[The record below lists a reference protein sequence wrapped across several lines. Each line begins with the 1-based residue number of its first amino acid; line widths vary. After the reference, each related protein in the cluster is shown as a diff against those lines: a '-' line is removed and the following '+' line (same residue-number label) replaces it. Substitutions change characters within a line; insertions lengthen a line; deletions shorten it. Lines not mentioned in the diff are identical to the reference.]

1 MPRFD
6 RSHTD
11 DLAAF
16 IKASPTP
23 HHACAEAGRRLEAA
37 GFQRLDEAA
46 AWPEEWPLTETKS
59 SGYYTVRDGS
69 IIAWRVD
76 GRDFDGFRIFG
87 AHTDTPTFKVK
98 PRPDTGAA
106 GWKQIAVEVYGG
118 VPHQT
123 WLDRDL
129 SVAGRLV
136 MRDGSE
142 VLVHVDRPLLR
153 IPRLAIHLDRG
164 ANEGQKL
171 NAQSQ
176 LTPIWGLGEPRDGE
190 FLEFIAAEAGVD
202 AADVFGHDLFAVAL
216 DEPAYLGK
224 DEELFAAWRLDNLTS
239 THAGIAAIIAADETD
254 DVPVLASFNYEE
266 VGSMTYSGA
275 QSPFLESVLR
285 RIIGG
290 VDDRYERY
298 AQVIAAS
305 AMMSSDTGNAIH
317 PNYPEKHEPGHRP
330 IPGKGPM
337 IKVSANQRY
346 ASGAEEQ
353 ALFRRS
359 AEAAG
364 IPWQTYVNRN
374 DIPGGTT
381 IGPISGTQLGML
393 TVDVGLPILSM
404 HSARELCGAEDPGLL
419 ADLAL
424 GLFTH

>member
-11 DLAAF
+11 DLAAY

-23 HHACAEAGRRLEAA
+23 YHACAEAGRRLETA
-37 GFQRLDEAA
+37 GFVRLGEAD
-46 AWPEEWPLTETKS
+46 EWPADPG
-59 SGYYTVRDGS
+59 GYYTVRDGS
-69 IIAWRVD
+69 IIAWRIND
-76 GRDFDGFRIFG
+76 DAYDAFRIFG

-98 PRPDTGAA
+98 PRPDTGSA
-106 GWKQIAVEVYGG
+106 GWKQVAVEVYGG

-136 MRDGSE
+136 MRDGTE

-153 IPRLAIHLDRG
+153 VPRLAIHLDRG

-176 LTPIWGLGEPRDGE
+176 LTPIWGLGEPYEGE
-190 FLEFIAAEAGVD
+190 FIEFIAAEAGVD
-202 AADVFGHDLFAVAL
+202 AADVFGHDLFTVAL

-239 THAGIAAIIAADETD
+239 THAGLAALIAAEDTGTR
-254 DVPVLASFNYEE
+254 VPVLASFNYEE
-266 VGSMTYSGA
+266 IGSMTYSGA
-275 QSPFLESVLR
+275 QSPFLESVLHR
-285 RIIGG
+285 LMG
-290 VDDRYERY
+290 DDFETY
-298 AQVIAAS
+298 ARAIAAS

-317 PNYPEKHEPGHRP
+317 PNYQEKHEPGHRP
-330 IPGKGPM
+330 IPGGGPM

>member
-11 DLAAF
+11 DLAAY

-23 HHACAEAGRRLEAA
+23 YHACAEAGRRLDAA
-37 GFQRLDEAA
+37 GFVRLGEAD
-46 AWPEEWPLTETKS
+46 EWPVDPG
-59 SGYYTVRDGS
+59 GYYTVRDGS
-69 IIAWRVD
+69 IIAWRIND
-76 GRDFDGFRIFG
+76 EAYDSFRIFG

-98 PRPDTGAA
+98 PRPDTGSA

-153 IPRLAIHLDRG
+153 VPRLAIHLDRG

-176 LTPIWGLGEPRDGE
+176 LTPIWGLGQPREGE
-190 FLEFIAAEAGVD
+190 FLEFIAAQAGVD
-202 AADVFGHDLFAVAL
+202 AADVFGHDLFTVAL

-239 THAGIAAIIAADETD
+239 THAGIAALIAAEGTGTR
-254 DVPVLASFNYEE
+254 VPVLASFNYEE
-266 VGSMTYSGA
+266 IGSMTYSGA
-275 QSPFLESVLR
+275 QSPFLESVLHR
-285 RIIGG
+285 LMG
-290 VDDRYERY
+290 DDFETY
-298 AQVIAAS
+298 ARAIAAS
-305 AMMSSDTGNAIH
+305 GMMSSDTGNAIH

-330 IPGKGPM
+330 IPGAGPM
-337 IKVSANQRY
+337 IKISANQRY

-381 IGPISGTQLGML
+381 IGPISGTQLGIL

-424 GLFTH
+424 GLYTH

>member
-1 MPRFD
+1 MARFD

-16 IKASPTP
+16 IKAGPTP

-37 GFQRLDEAA
+37 GFRRLAETEF
-46 AWPEEWPLTETKS
+46 WPTDVG
-59 SGYYTVRDGS
+59 GYYTVRDGS
-69 IIAWRVD
+69 IVAWRINGD
-76 GRDFDGFRIFG
+76 EYDAFRIFG
-87 AHTDTPTFKVK
+87 AHTDTPTFRVK
-98 PRPDTGAA
+98 PNPDTGSN
-106 GWKQIAVEVYGG
+106 GWKQVAVEVYGG

-136 MRDGSE
+136 MRDGTE

-176 LTPIWGLGEPRDGE
+176 LTPIWGLGEPRTGE

-202 AADVFGHDLFAVAL
+202 AADVLGHDLFTVAL

-239 THAGIAAIIAADETD
+239 THAGVAALIAAEDTGTRI
-254 DVPVLASFNYEE
+254 PVLASFNYEE
-266 VGSMTYSGA
+266 IGSMTYSGA
-275 QSPFLESVLR
+275 QSPFLESVLHR
-285 RIIGG
+285 LMG
-290 VDDRYERY
+290 DDFETYTR
-298 AQVIAAS
+298 AIAAS

-317 PNYPEKHEPGHRP
+317 PNFAEKHEPGHRP
-330 IPGKGPM
+330 VPGKGPM

-381 IGPISGTQLGML
+381 IGPISGTQLGIL

-404 HSARELCGAEDPGLL
+404 HSARELCGAEDPGRL

>member
-16 IKASPTP
+16 IEASPTP
-23 HHACAEAGRRLEAA
+23 YHACAEAGRRLEAA
-37 GFQRLDEAA
+37 GFRRLAEAD
-46 AWPEEWPLTETKS
+46 EWPT
-59 SGYYTVRDGS
+59 GPGGCYAVRDGS
-69 IIAWRVD
+69 LIAWRVGD
-76 GRDFDGFRIFG
+76 EDVEGFRIFG

-98 PRPDTGAA
+98 PRPDTGSA

-153 IPRLAIHLDRG
+153 VPRLAIHLDRG

-176 LTPIWGLGEPRDGE
+176 LTPIWGLGEPREGE

-202 AADVFGHDLFAVAL
+202 AADVFGHDLFTVAL
-216 DEPAYLGK
+216 DRPAYLGK
-224 DEELFAAWRLDNLTS
+224 DGELFAAWRLDNLTS
-239 THAGIAAIIAADETD
+239 THAGLAALIAAEGTGAR
-254 DVPVLASFNYEE
+254 VPVLASFNYEE
-266 VGSMTYSGA
+266 VGSMTYSAA
-275 QSPFLESVLR
+275 QGPFLESVLHR
-285 RIIGG
+285 LVG
-290 VDDRYERY
+290 DDFETY
-298 AQVIAAS
+298 ARAIARS
-305 AMMSSDTGNAIH
+305 AMMSSDTGNAVH
-317 PNYPEKHEPGHRP
+317 PNFAEKHEPGHRP
-330 IPGKGPM
+330 VPGRGPM

-359 AEAAG
+359 ADAAG

-381 IGPISGTQLGML
+381 IGPISGTQLGVL

-404 HSARELCGAEDPGLL
+404 HSARELCGADDPAYL

>member
-23 HHACAEAGRRLEAA
+23 YHACAEAGRRLEAA
-37 GFQRLDEAA
+37 GFQRL
-46 AWPEEWPLTETKS
+46 PETHNWPLAETG
-59 SGYYTVRDGS
+59 GYYTVRDGS

-76 GRDFDGFRIFG
+76 NPGVGAFRIFG

-98 PRPDTGAA
+98 PNPDTASA

-164 ANEGQKL
+164 VNEGQKL

-176 LTPIWGLGEPRDGE
+176 LTPIWGIGAAREGE
-190 FLEFIAAEAGVD
+190 FLEFIAGEAGVD
-202 AADVFGHDLFAVAL
+202 ATDVFGHDLFTVAL
-216 DEPAYLGK
+216 DPPAFLGK
-224 DEELFAAWRLDNLTS
+224 DDELFAAWRLDNLTS
-239 THAGIAAIIAADETD
+239 VHAGLAALIAAEETGEN
-254 DVPVLASFNYEE
+254 VPVLASFNYEE

-275 QSPFLESVLR
+275 QSPFLETVLR
-285 RIIGG
+285 RILGA
-290 VDDRYERY
+290 DDPEFA
-298 AQVIAAS
+298 AQAFAAS
-305 AMMSSDTGNAIH
+305 AMMSSDTGNAVH
-317 PNYPEKHEPGHRP
+317 PNFPEKHEPGHRP
-330 IPGKGPM
+330 IPGGGPM

-381 IGPISGTQLGML
+381 IGPISGTQLGIL

-424 GLFTH
+424 GLFAH

>member
-11 DLAAF
+11 DLAAY
-16 IKASPTP
+16 IRASPTP
-23 HHACAEAGRRLEAA
+23 YHACTEAGRRLEAA
-37 GFQRLDEAA
+37 GFVRLGEAD
-46 AWPEEWPLTETKS
+46 EWPVDPG
-59 SGYYTVRDGS
+59 GYYTVRDGS
-69 IIAWRVD
+69 IIAWRID
-76 GRDFDGFRIFG
+76 AEAYDSFRIFG

-98 PRPDTGAA
+98 PRPDTGYA

-129 SVAGRLV
+129 AVAGRLV

-171 NAQSQ
+171 NPQSQ
-176 LTPIWGLGEPRDGE
+176 LTPVWGLGEPRDGE

-202 AADVFGHDLFAVAL
+202 AADVFGHDLFTVAL
-216 DEPAYLGK
+216 DAPAYLGK

-239 THAGIAAIIAADETD
+239 THAGLAALIAAEGTGTR
-254 DVPVLASFNYEE
+254 VPVLASFNYEE
-266 VGSMTYSGA
+266 IGSMTYSGA
-275 QSPFLESVLR
+275 QSPFLESVLHR
-285 RIIGG
+285 LMG
-290 VDDRYERY
+290 DDFETY
-298 AQVIAAS
+298 ARALAAS

-330 IPGKGPM
+330 VPGRGPM

-359 AEAAG
+359 AEVAG

-404 HSARELCGAEDPGLL
+404 HSARELCGADDPGLL

>member
-1 MPRFD
+1 
-6 RSHTD
+6 
-11 DLAAF
+11 
-16 IKASPTP
+16 
-23 HHACAEAGRRLEAA
+23 
-37 GFQRLDEAA
+37 
-46 AWPEEWPLTETKS
+46 
-59 SGYYTVRDGS
+59 
-69 IIAWRVD
+69 
-76 GRDFDGFRIFG
+76 
-87 AHTDTPTFKVK
+87 
-98 PRPDTGAA
+98 
-106 GWKQIAVEVYGG
+106 

-190 FLEFIAAEAGVD
+190 FLEFIAQEAGVD

-239 THAGIAAIIAADETD
+239 THAGIAALIAADETD

-266 VGSMTYSGA
+266 IGSMTYSGA

-290 VDDRYERY
+290 IDDRYERY
-298 AQVIAAS
+298 AQAIAAS

>member
-16 IKASPTP
+16 IQASPTP
-23 HHACAEAGRRLEAA
+23 YHACAEAGRRLEAA
-37 GFQRLDEAA
+37 GFERLAETD
-46 AWPEEWPLTETKS
+46 EWPLGET
-59 SGYYTVRDGS
+59 GAHYTVRDGS
-69 IIAWRVD
+69 IIAWRVN
-76 GRDFDGFRIFG
+76 RPEIEAFRIFG

-98 PRPDTGAA
+98 PNPDTGSA

-136 MRDGSE
+136 MRDGEE

-153 IPRLAIHLDRG
+153 VPRLAIHLDRG
-164 ANEGQKL
+164 VNEGQKL

-176 LTPIWGLGEPRDGE
+176 LTPIWGLGEPYEGE
-190 FLEFIAAEAGVD
+190 FLEFIATEAGVD
-202 AADVFGHDLFAVAL
+202 ADDVFGHDLFTVAL
-216 DEPAYLGK
+216 DAPAYLGK
-224 DEELFAAWRLDNLTS
+224 DGELFAAWRLDNLTS
-239 THAGIAAIIAADETD
+239 VHAGIAALIAAEDTGEQ
-254 DVPVLASFNYEE
+254 VPVLAAFNYEE
-266 VGSMTYSGA
+266 IGSMTYSGA
-275 QSPFLESVLR
+275 QSPFLENTLR
-285 RIIGG
+285 RILAT
-290 VDDRYERY
+290 DDFESY
-298 AQVIAAS
+298 AQRIAAS

-317 PNYPEKHEPGHRP
+317 PNYTERHEPGHRP
-330 IPGKGPM
+330 VPGKGPM

-359 AEAAG
+359 ADAAG

-381 IGPISGTQLGML
+381 IGPISGTQLGIL

-404 HSARELCGAEDPGLL
+404 HSARELCGAEDPGRL

>member
-11 DLAAF
+11 DLAAY
-16 IKASPTP
+16 IRASPTP
-23 HHACAEAGRRLEAA
+23 YHACAEAGRRLEAA
-37 GFQRLDEAA
+37 GFVRLGEAD
-46 AWPEEWPLTETKS
+46 EWPVDPG
-59 SGYYTVRDGS
+59 GYYTVRDGS
-69 IIAWRVD
+69 IIAWRID
-76 GRDFDGFRIFG
+76 AEAYDSFRIFG

-98 PRPDTGAA
+98 PRPDTGYA

-129 SVAGRLV
+129 AVAGRLV

-171 NAQSQ
+171 NPQSQ
-176 LTPIWGLGEPRDGE
+176 LTPVWGLGEPRDGE

-202 AADVFGHDLFAVAL
+202 AADVFGHDLFTVAL
-216 DEPAYLGK
+216 DAPAYLGK

-239 THAGIAAIIAADETD
+239 THAGLAALIAAEGTGTR
-254 DVPVLASFNYEE
+254 VPVLASFNYEE
-266 VGSMTYSGA
+266 IGSMTYSGA
-275 QSPFLESVLR
+275 QSPFLESVLHR
-285 RIIGG
+285 LMG
-290 VDDRYERY
+290 DDFETY
-298 AQVIAAS
+298 ARALAAS

-330 IPGKGPM
+330 VPGRGPM

-359 AEAAG
+359 AEVAG
-364 IPWQTYVNRN
+364 IPWQMYVNRN

-404 HSARELCGAEDPGLL
+404 HSARELCGADDPGLL

>member
-16 IKASPTP
+16 IQASPTP
-23 HHACAEAGRRLEAA
+23 YHACAEAGRRLEAA
-37 GFQRLDEAA
+37 GFRQLAETDF
-46 AWPEEWPLTETKS
+46 WPDDPG
-59 SGYYTVRDGS
+59 GYYVVRDGS

-76 GRDFDGFRIFG
+76 GEDYDSFRIFG

-98 PRPDTGAA
+98 PRPDTGSA

-136 MRDGSE
+136 MRDGAE

-153 IPRLAIHLDRG
+153 VPRLAIHLDRG
-164 ANEGQKL
+164 VNEGQKL

-176 LTPIWGLGEPRDGE
+176 LTPVWGLGEPRDGE
-190 FLEFIAAEAGVD
+190 FMEFIAAEAGV
-202 AADVFGHDLFAVAL
+202 AAGDVFGHDLFTVAL
-216 DEPAYLGK
+216 DAPAYLGK

-239 THAGIAAIIAADETD
+239 THAGLAALIAAEDTGTR
-254 DVPVLASFNYEE
+254 VPVLASFNYEE
-266 VGSMTYSGA
+266 IGSMTYSAA
-275 QSPFLESVLR
+275 QGPFLETVLR
-285 RIIGG
+285 RLMG
-290 VDDRYERY
+290 DDFETY
-298 AQVIAAS
+298 ARAIAAS
-305 AMMSSDTGNAIH
+305 EMMSSDTGNAVH
-317 PNYPEKHEPGHRP
+317 PNFAEKHEPGHRP
-330 IPGKGPM
+330 IPGGGPM

-353 ALFRRS
+353 ALFRR
-359 AEAAG
+359 AADAAG

-381 IGPISGTQLGML
+381 IGPISGTQLGIL

-404 HSARELCGAEDPGLL
+404 HSARELCGADDPAHL

>member
-16 IKASPTP
+16 IQASPTP
-23 HHACAEAGRRLEAA
+23 YHACAEAGRRLEAA
-37 GFQRLDEAA
+37 GFARLAETDP
-46 AWPEEWPLTETKS
+46 WPVEPG
-59 SGYYTVRDGS
+59 GYYAVRDGS
-69 IIAWRVD
+69 IIAWRINGAEYD
-76 GRDFDGFRIFG
+76 SFRIFG

-98 PRPDTGAA
+98 PNPDTGAY
-106 GWKQIAVEVYGG
+106 GWKQVAVEVYGG

-136 MRDGSE
+136 MRDGTE
-142 VLVHVDRPLLR
+142 VLVDVDRPLLR
-153 IPRLAIHLDRG
+153 VPRLAIHLDRG
-164 ANEGQKL
+164 VNEGQKL
-171 NAQSQ
+171 HPQAQ
-176 LTPIWGLGEPRDGE
+176 LTPIWGLGEPRAGE
-190 FLEFIAAEAGVD
+190 FLEFIAAEAGVN
-202 AADVFGHDLFAVAL
+202 AEDVYGHDLFAAAL
-216 DEPAYLGK
+216 DAPSYLGK
-224 DEELFAAWRLDNLTS
+224 DQELFAAWRLDNLTS
-239 THAGIAAIIAADETD
+239 VHAGVAALIAAEDTGTR
-254 DVPVLASFNYEE
+254 VPVLAAFNYEE
-266 VGSMTYSGA
+266 IGSMTYSAA
-275 QSPFLESVLR
+275 QGPFLESVLHR
-285 RIIGG
+285 LIG
-290 VDDRYERY
+290 DDFEVY
-298 AQVIAAS
+298 ARAIAAS

-330 IPGKGPM
+330 IPGEGPM

-381 IGPISGTQLGML
+381 IGPISGTQLGIL

-404 HSARELCGAEDPGLL
+404 HSARELCGAEDPGHL
-419 ADLAL
+419 AALAL

>member
-11 DLAAF
+11 DLAAY
-16 IKASPTP
+16 ITASPTP
-23 HHACAEAGRRLEAA
+23 YHACAEAGRRLEAA
-37 GFQRLDEAA
+37 GFRRLAET
-46 AWPEEWPLTETKS
+46 EEWPVEEIG
-59 SGYYTVRDGS
+59 GYYVIRDGS
-69 IIAWRVD
+69 IIAWRINGEEYD
-76 GRDFDGFRIFG
+76 SFRIFG
-87 AHTDTPTFKVK
+87 AHTDTPAFKVK
-98 PRPDTGAA
+98 PRPDTGSA

-142 VLVHVDRPLLR
+142 VLVHVDRPIVR

-164 ANEGQKL
+164 VNEGQKL

-202 AADVFGHDLFAVAL
+202 AADVFGHDLFTVAL

-239 THAGIAAIIAADETD
+239 VHAGIAALIAAEETGER
-254 DVPVLASFNYEE
+254 VPVLAAFNYEE
-266 VGSMTYSGA
+266 IGSMTYSGA
-275 QSPFLESVLR
+275 QSPFLESVLHR
-285 RIIGG
+285 LMG
-290 VDDRYERY
+290 DDFESY
-298 AQVIAAS
+298 ARAIAAS
-305 AMMSSDTGNAIH
+305 AMMSSDTGNAVH
-317 PNYPEKHEPGHRP
+317 PNFPEKHEPGHRP

-404 HSARELCGAEDPGLL
+404 HSARELCGAEDPGRL

>member
-16 IKASPTP
+16 IKAAPTP
-23 HHACAEAGRRLEAA
+23 YHACAEAGRRLEAA
-37 GFQRLDEAA
+37 GFRRLAETD
-46 AWPEEWPLTETKS
+46 AWPVDLG
-59 SGYYTVRDGS
+59 GYYVVRDGS
-69 IIAWRVD
+69 IVAWRVNGED
-76 GRDFDGFRIFG
+76 CDAFRIFG

-98 PRPDTGAA
+98 PRPDTGSA

-136 MRDGSE
+136 MRDGGE

-176 LTPIWGLGEPRDGE
+176 LTPIWGLGQARDGE

-202 AADVFGHDLFAVAL
+202 AGDVLGHDLFTVAL

-224 DEELFAAWRLDNLTS
+224 DNELFAAWRLDNLTS
-239 THAGIAAIIAADETD
+239 THAGLQALIAAEDTGPRI
-254 DVPVLASFNYEE
+254 PMLASFNYEE

-275 QSPFLESVLR
+275 QSPFLESVLHR
-285 RIIGG
+285 LVG
-290 VDDRYERY
+290 DDFETY
-298 AQVIAAS
+298 ARAIAAS
-305 AMMSSDTGNAIH
+305 GMMSADTGNAIH
-317 PNYPEKHEPGHRP
+317 PNYVEKHEPGHRP
-330 IPGKGPM
+330 IPGAGPM

-359 AEAAG
+359 ADAAG
-364 IPWQTYVNRN
+364 IPWQMYVNRN

-381 IGPISGTQLGML
+381 IGPISGTQLGLL

-404 HSARELCGAEDPGLL
+404 HSARELCGSDDPAYL

>member
-23 HHACAEAGRRLEAA
+23 YHACAEAGSRLEAA
-37 GFQRLDEAA
+37 GFERLAETDEWRLGSNNDAA
-46 AWPEEWPLTETKS
+46 
-59 SGYYTVRDGS
+59 GYFVIRDGS
-69 IIAWRVD
+69 IIAWRTP
-76 GRDFDGFRIFG
+76 GENAARFRIFG

-98 PRPDTGAA
+98 PNPDTGSA

-153 IPRLAIHLDRG
+153 IPRLAIHLDRSV
-164 ANEGQKL
+164 NEGQKL

-176 LTPIWGLGEPRDGE
+176 LTPIWGLGEPRAGE

-202 AADVFGHDLFAVAL
+202 AKDVFGHDLFTVAL
-216 DEPAYLGK
+216 DEPAFLGK
-224 DEELFAAWRLDNLTS
+224 DRELFAAWRLDNLTS
-239 THAGIAAIIAADETD
+239 THAGVAALIAADETGAN
-254 DVPVLASFNYEE
+254 VPVLASFNYEE
-266 VGSMTYSGA
+266 TGSMTYSGA
-275 QSPFLESVLR
+275 QSPFLETVLR
-285 RIIGG
+285 RLFAE
-290 VDDRYERY
+290 DSEQY
-298 AQVIAAS
+298 ARAIAAS
-305 AMMSSDTGNAIH
+305 AMMSADTGNAIH

-337 IKVSANQRY
+337 IKISANQRY

-359 AEAAG
+359 ADAAG

-381 IGPISGTQLGML
+381 IGPISGTQLGIL

>member
-16 IKASPTP
+16 IQASPTP
-23 HHACAEAGRRLEAA
+23 HHACAEAGRLLEAA
-37 GFQRLDEAA
+37 GFRRLDETD
-46 AWPEEWPLTETKS
+46 AWPTGP
-59 SGYYTVRDGS
+59 GGHYAVRDGS
-69 IIAWRVD
+69 IIAWRQ
-76 GRDFDGFRIFG
+76 RADFDAFRIFG

-98 PRPDTGAA
+98 PNPDTGSA

-136 MRDGSE
+136 MRDGTE

-164 ANEGQKL
+164 VNEGQKL

-176 LTPIWGLGEPRDGE
+176 LTPIWGLGQPREGE

-202 AADVFGHDLFAVAL
+202 ADDVLGHDLFAAAL

-239 THAGIAAIIAADETD
+239 THAGVAALIAAEDTGTR
-254 DVPVLASFNYEE
+254 VPVLAAFNYEE

-285 RIIGG
+285 RIVG
-290 VDDRYERY
+290 DEAERYER
-298 AQVIAAS
+298 VIAAS
-305 AMMSSDTGNAIH
+305 AMMSSDTGNAVH

-330 IPGKGPM
+330 IPDGGPM

-381 IGPISGTQLGML
+381 IGPISGTQLGIL

-404 HSARELCGAEDPGLL
+404 HSARELCGAEDPGRL